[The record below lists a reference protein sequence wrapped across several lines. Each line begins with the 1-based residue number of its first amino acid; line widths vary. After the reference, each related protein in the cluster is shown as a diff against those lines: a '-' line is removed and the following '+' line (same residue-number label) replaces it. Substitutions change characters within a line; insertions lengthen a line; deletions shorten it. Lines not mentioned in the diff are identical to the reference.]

1 MGNRSIHTM
10 ATCGDIF
17 SGEWEEEDELA
28 CSLAEFIA
36 VQTEKEGAESP
47 ECAFVVACKQQS
59 AQQQYGALL
68 DSFLQDMPGLL
79 NALINAEDDHSS
91 TINGI
96 FSVLF
101 GICQKV
107 PTNDRPA
114 YWSKLAEMVTSDP
127 GSAPK
132 RLQLLLDTFNAI
144 ATGASR
150 ARYAVFCIII
160 DFAATNELVAVL
172 APQLGSVESRTSGWG
187 LNTKERRDLH
197 MKLAS
202 ALKGAGDSTLTF
214 NFIKK
219 YLTLFEEGDDMQAAF
234 PLAVETAVIAI
245 QDPVQHDCAEL
256 LRLPA
261 VAALKAEGGKEAA
274 SYRLLEIFGSEKLS
288 SFLEFAEQNKAS
300 VSEMGLDHDDCVN
313 KMRMLSLV
321 NLATESA
328 EIPYATIASTLQ
340 VGDDEVE
347 SWVIRVS
354 RAGLV
359 KTRMD
364 QLRQVVVVSRTKVRV
379 FNNQDWQMLGQQVA
393 SWKNS
398 LTGLQSMIRSAKSQA
413 HGTDE

>member
-1 MGNRSIHTM
+1 M

-17 SGEWEEEDELA
+17 SGEWEEEEELA

-36 VQTEKEGAESP
+36 VQTEKEGADSP
-47 ECAFVVACKQQS
+47 DCAFVVACKQQS
-59 AQQQYGALL
+59 AHQQYGALL
-68 DSFLQDMPGLL
+68 DSFLQDMPALL

-107 PTNDRPA
+107 PNNDRPA
-114 YWSKLAEMVTSDP
+114 YWSKLADMVTSDS

-144 ATGASR
+144 ATNASR

-160 DFAATNELVAVL
+160 DFAAANELVAVL
-172 APQLGSVESRTSGWG
+172 APQLGSVESRTSSWG

-219 YLTLFEEGDDMQAAF
+219 YLSLFEEGDDMQAAF
-234 PLAVETAVIAI
+234 PLAVEASVIAI

-261 VAALKAEGGKEAA
+261 VAALKEQGAQSKEAA
-274 SYRLLEIFGSEKLS
+274 SHRLLEIFGSEKLS
-288 SFLEFAEQNKAS
+288 SFLEFAEANKAA

-328 EIPYATIASTLQ
+328 EIPYETIASTLQ
-340 VGDDEVE
+340 VGDNEVE

-379 FNNQDWQMLGQQVA
+379 FNNQDWCMLGQQVA

-398 LTGLQSMIRSAKSQA
+398 LIGLQSMIRQAKSQA
-413 HGTDE
+413 HEE

>member
-1 MGNRSIHTM
+1 M

-17 SGEWEEEDELA
+17 SGDWEEEDELA

-36 VQTEKEGAESP
+36 TQTGKDGADSP
-47 ECAFVVACKQQS
+47 DCAFVATCKEQS

-68 DSFLQDMPGLL
+68 DSFLQDVPGVL
-79 NALINAEDDHSS
+79 NDLVNAEEDYSS
-91 TINGI
+91 TVNGI

-114 YWSKLAEMVTSDP
+114 YWSKLAEMVTSDT
-127 GSAPK
+127 GSAQK
-132 RLQLLLDTFNAI
+132 RLQLLLNTFNAI
-144 ATGASR
+144 APTETR

-160 DFAATNELVAVL
+160 DFAANNELVAVL
-172 APQLGSVESRTSGWG
+172 APQLGSVEARTSGWG
-187 LNTKERRDLH
+187 LNTNERRELH

-202 ALKGAGDSTLTF
+202 ALKGAGDSSLTF
-214 NFIKK
+214 KFIVK

-234 PLAVETAVIAI
+234 PLAVEASVIAI
-245 QDPVQHDCAEL
+245 QDPVHHDCAEL

-261 VAALKAEGGKEAA
+261 VAALKEQGGKEAA
-274 SYRLLEIFGSEKLS
+274 SHRLLQIFGGEKLS
-288 SFLEFAEQNKAS
+288 SFLEFAEANKAS
-300 VSEMGLDHDDCVN
+300 VSEMGLDHNDCVN

-340 VGDDEVE
+340 VEDDEVE

-379 FNNQDWQMLGQQVA
+379 FNNQDWCMLGQQVA

-398 LTGLQSMIRSAKSQA
+398 LMGLQGMIRQAKSQA
-413 HGTDE
+413 HEE

>member
-1 MGNRSIHTM
+1 M

-47 ECAFVVACKQQS
+47 ECAFVVACKAQS

-107 PTNDRPA
+107 T
-114 YWSKLAEMVTSDP
+114 TDP

-234 PLAVETAVIAI
+234 PLAVEAAVIAI

>member
-1 MGNRSIHTM
+1 M

-160 DFAATNELVAVL
+160 DFAATNELVSSLCDCSHCQNCGFAWI
-172 APQLGSVESRTSGWG
+172 AYSCSRWRFW
-187 LNTKERRDLH
+187 RR
-197 MKLAS
+197 
-202 ALKGAGDSTLTF
+202 
-214 NFIKK
+214 
-219 YLTLFEEGDDMQAAF
+219 
-234 PLAVETAVIAI
+234 
-245 QDPVQHDCAEL
+245 
-256 LRLPA
+256 
-261 VAALKAEGGKEAA
+261 
-274 SYRLLEIFGSEKLS
+274 
-288 SFLEFAEQNKAS
+288 
-300 VSEMGLDHDDCVN
+300 
-313 KMRMLSLV
+313 
-321 NLATESA
+321 NL
-328 EIPYATIASTLQ
+328 
-340 VGDDEVE
+340 
-347 SWVIRVS
+347 
-354 RAGLV
+354 
-359 KTRMD
+359 
-364 QLRQVVVVSRTKVRV
+364 
-379 FNNQDWQMLGQQVA
+379 
-393 SWKNS
+393 
-398 LTGLQSMIRSAKSQA
+398 
-413 HGTDE
+413 